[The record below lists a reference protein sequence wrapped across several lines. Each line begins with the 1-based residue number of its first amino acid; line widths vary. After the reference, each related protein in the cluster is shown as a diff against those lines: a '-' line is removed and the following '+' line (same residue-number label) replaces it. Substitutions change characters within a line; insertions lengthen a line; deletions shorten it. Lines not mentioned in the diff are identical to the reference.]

1 MKKYLLSIIALCCT
15 IAVCAQGTEEISAI
29 LQHGEEVSVYKGST
43 GLQQAYAAASDGD
56 VITLSK
62 GTFNAVNIEK
72 PLTIYGAGFEENE
85 ETKTAITTISGNTN
99 VGKADAVIDGLH
111 IEGVK
116 INGNLACTQI
126 LKNYTIRRCYITG
139 NMTFAKD
146 IENVRVKQCRV
157 GGDLSGSKTVLANG
171 LLITNCYVW
180 GLINYFSNESI
191 VNIDHSFIGYQ
202 YNTYYDYNDYNNY
215 AQFLWTNS
223 IIFNRGPNYRMA
235 TGNCAT
241 VKNCIVVNGGGGIR
255 DNNIIENCYYVD
267 LANLFADGTDAAYA
281 EDRTW
286 KLQDE
291 TTYKGTDGTPIGPSG
306 GFGWYKE
313 PSTPYVKDLNAT
325 VNGTNLGVA
334 YEAGVR

>member
-1 MKKYLLSIIALCCT
+1 M
-15 IAVCAQGTEEISAI
+15 
-29 LQHGEEVSVYKGST
+29 
-43 GLQQAYAAASDGD
+43 
-56 VITLSK
+56 
-62 GTFNAVNIEK
+62 
-72 PLTIYGAGFEENE
+72 
-85 ETKTAITTISGNTN
+85 
-99 VGKADAVIDGLH
+99 
-111 IEGVK
+111 
-116 INGNLACTQI
+116 
-126 LKNYTIRRCYITG
+126 R
-139 NMTFAKD
+139 
-146 IENVRVKQCRV
+146 VRQCRV
-157 GGDLSGSKTVLANG
+157 EGDLSGSKTVLANG

-191 VNIDHSFIGYQ
+191 VNIDHSFVGYQ
-202 YNTYYDYNDYNNY
+202 YNTYNDYNDYNNY

-306 GFGWYKE
+306 GAGWYKV

-325 VNGTNLGVA
+325 VNGTNLDVD
-334 YEAGVR
+334 YEADVR

>member
-1 MKKYLLSIIALCCT
+1 M
-15 IAVCAQGTEEISAI
+15 
-29 LQHGEEVSVYKGST
+29 
-43 GLQQAYAAASDGD
+43 
-56 VITLSK
+56 
-62 GTFNAVNIEK
+62 
-72 PLTIYGAGFEENE
+72 
-85 ETKTAITTISGNTN
+85 
-99 VGKADAVIDGLH
+99 
-111 IEGVK
+111 
-116 INGNLACTQI
+116 
-126 LKNYTIRRCYITG
+126 
-139 NMTFAKD
+139 
-146 IENVRVKQCRV
+146 KQCRV

-306 GFGWYKE
+306 GFGWYKV